1 MNPEQVAGMA
11 EDFWERAGIRLTFPR
26 NLERVILLTSPVFIV
41 WIPNLRPSSGRGW
54 LWQRGMRLPLAVQ
67 DRPLSGC
74 IVAYRGRAGIF
85 LEERLA
91 DEEARVV
98 LAHEFA
104 HYLADYELPRA
115 RAARRLGPE
124 VLAALDGERPPTD
137 AEGLAATLTG
147 VSLKVHTHYMDR
159 DFDPGRLATT
169 DRVEQAANELACELL
184 APRQEVLARTTGLPE
199 TPAAW
204 SELLAGVFGLPLPW
218 ANAYAVRMLRER
230 GRRSFSDILGI

>member
-1 MNPEQVAGMA
+1 MNPEQVAGIA
-11 EDFWERAGIRLTFPR
+11 EDFWERAGIRLAFPR

-41 WIPNLRPSSGRGW
+41 RIPGLRPSAARGW
-54 LWQRGMRLPLAVQ
+54 LWQRGTRLPLAVP
-67 DRPLSGC
+67 DRSLAGC

-124 VLAALDGERPPTD
+124 VLAALDGERPPTA

-147 VSLKVHTHYMDR
+147 VSLNVHAHYMDR
-159 DFDPGRLATT
+159 NFDPGRLTAT
-169 DRVEQAANELACELL
+169 DRVEQAANALACELL
-184 APRQEVLARTTGLPE
+184 APRREVLARVAGLPP
-199 TPAAW
+199 THAAW
-204 SELLAGVFGLPLPW
+204 TELLAGAFGLSVPW
-218 ANAYAVRMLRER
+218 ADAYAGRLLRAT
-230 GRRSFSDILGI
+230 GRRSFSDSLGI